1 MFYIFTDVD
10 GVLNNDETQDRVEND
25 YLGISPELVDNFKE
39 LYDTLVERYGEVKI
53 ILSSTWKHRWYK
65 TQKSRQ
71 DEFANRLDEA
81 LAAVGLEVS
90 DKIGESYF
98 TDRGALIKEYIEACP
113 CDDFVILDDCWFD
126 FIEEGLMDHII
137 HTNESYGLRQFDIDL
152 YFRKREVGYSYYD
165 DYKTYKPYKI

>member
-10 GVLNNDETQDRVEND
+10 GVLNNDETQDRVAND

-71 DEFANRLDEA
+71 DEFANRLD
-81 LAAVGLEVS
+81 
-90 DKIGESYF
+90 
-98 TDRGALIKEYIEACP
+98 
-113 CDDFVILDDCWFD
+113 
-126 FIEEGLMDHII
+126 
-137 HTNESYGLRQFDIDL
+137 
-152 YFRKREVGYSYYD
+152 
-165 DYKTYKPYKI
+165 

>member
-10 GVLNNDETQDRVEND
+10 GVLNNDETQDRVAND

-39 LYDTLVERYGEVKI
+39 LYDILVERHGEVKI

-65 TQKSRQ
+65 TQKLRQ

-81 LAAVGLEVS
+81 LAAVGLKVS

-98 TDRGALIKEYIEACP
+98 TERGALIKEYIEECP
-113 CDDFVILDDCWFD
+113 CDDFVILDNCVFD
-126 FIEEGLMDHII
+126 FMEEELMDYLI
-137 HTNESYGLRQFDIDL
+137 HTDEAYGLRQSDIDS
-152 YFRKREVGYSYYD
+152 YFEKIDKRSTLQKNE
-165 DYKTYKPYKI
+165 KMI